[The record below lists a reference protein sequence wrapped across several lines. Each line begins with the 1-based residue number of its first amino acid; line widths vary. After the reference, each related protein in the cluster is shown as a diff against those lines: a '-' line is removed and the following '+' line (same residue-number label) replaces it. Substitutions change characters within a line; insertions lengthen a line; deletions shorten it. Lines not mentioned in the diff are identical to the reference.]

1 MTESYLDKA
10 TFLTIYNKTRL
21 GLISVTTD
29 VSIPALLNSNVIYS
43 DFQKQISG
51 NKCSRS
57 SFGSELMKPWSHG
70 QARWTDG
77 QFRTFC
83 KG

>member
-1 MTESYLDKA
+1 MTQSYLDKA

-29 VSIPALLNSNVIYS
+29 VSIPSVIETNVIYS

-57 SFGSELMKPWSHG
+57 RFGSKLMKSQSHG
-70 QARWTDG
+70 RMG
-77 QFRTFC
+77 RRTV
-83 KG
+83 

>member
-21 GLISVTTD
+21 GLISVTRN
-29 VSIPALLNSNVIYS
+29 VFIPSVIKTNVIYS

-57 SFGSELMKPWSHG
+57 SFGSKLVESQS
-70 QARWTDG
+70 QAG
-77 QFRTFC
+77 IQ
-83 KG
+83 